1 MYEDVESVCLFIG
14 YTRSGHSLVGTILDA
29 HPEAVI
35 AHERQMFKVGR
46 GENLGA
52 SVAYTDRDKMF
63 QALVATS
70 EKHGARGRRGYRRS
84 EPNKLIEGAANGT
97 FTTLRVIGSKRGQE
111 TPMAW
116 NANPQVFDQLSELAQ
131 AQVRLLHVYRNPW
144 DNISSMTR
152 AVTPERAVR
161 KYFKRAEVIKR
172 FKEESAT
179 PLHDVALEDLTA
191 NPRDEI
197 RRLAAFYELE
207 AADEWVEACAAV
219 VDPEAQASRHE
230 REWTD
235 EEIAEVVEAKAEIPW
250 LARFPDSPT
259 E

>member
-1 MYEDVESVCLFIG
+1 MYDDVESVCLFIG
-14 YTRSGHSLVGTILDA
+14 YTRSGHSLVGTMLDA

-46 GENLGA
+46 GDDLEA
-52 SVAYTDRDKMF
+52 SVAFKDRDKMF
-63 QALVATS
+63 SALVATS

-84 EPNKLIEGAANGT
+84 EPNKLIDGASNGT

-116 NANPQVFDQLSELAQ
+116 NANPQVFDELSDMAK

-152 AVTPERAVR
+152 AVTPGRAIR

-172 FKEESAT
+172 YKQEGTS

-191 NPRDEI
+191 NPREEI
-197 RRLAAFYELE
+197 RKLAAFFEL
-207 AADEWVEACAAV
+207 DPSDGWVEACAAV
-219 VDPEAQASRHE
+219 VDPQAQASRRE

-235 EEIAEVVEAKAEIPW
+235 EEIEQVVEAKREIPW
-250 LARFPDSPT
+250 LARFPDSPA